1 MNPTLTQAIDL
12 IRTAHFGVASTLAVD
27 PPGHPYASLLPFV
40 SDEQCRPIFL
50 ISGLAEH
57 TRNLQQDARASFVV
71 WQGGADDAATA
82 ARLTLV
88 GEAQPFDA
96 DTLLTERYLRYQ
108 PDARQFLTLG
118 DFRFFRLQPA
128 RMRYIA
134 GFGEMGWIEGAD
146 LAQAPHLSL
155 ADEAELVAYLQVRL
169 SPNVTLLGLDAL
181 GADLRVD
188 DARRRLRF
196 ANPATERIAIET
208 EIAAHLSPAE

>member
-1 MNPTLTQAIDL
+1 MNPTLAQAIDL
-12 IRTAHFGVASTLAVD
+12 IRAAHFGVASTLATE
-27 PPGHPYASLLPFV
+27 PPGHPYGSLLPFV
-40 SDEQCRPIFL
+40 SDEHCRPVFL

-71 WQGGADDAATA
+71 WQGDADNAATA

-88 GEAQPFDA
+88 GEAHPFEA

-108 PDARQFLTLG
+108 PDASQFLALG

-134 GFGEMGWIEGAD
+134 GFGQMEWIEGAD
-146 LAQAPHLSL
+146 LAHAPHLSL

-196 ANPATERIAIET
+196 AKPATERIAIET
-208 EIAAHLSPAE
+208 EIAAQLAPT